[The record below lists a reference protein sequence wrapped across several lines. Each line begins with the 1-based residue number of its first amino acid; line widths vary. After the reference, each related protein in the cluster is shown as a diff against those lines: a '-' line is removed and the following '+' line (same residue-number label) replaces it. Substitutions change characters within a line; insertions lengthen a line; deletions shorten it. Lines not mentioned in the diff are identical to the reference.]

1 MKKVSRIIQGQ
12 LQDNVKVVIPKNVMN
27 KINYLCTVIAAV
39 EWSGVLF
46 YTVKGTIKNPS
57 KMVITLKDI
66 LPMDKGTTTATEFTY
81 DERYVEY
88 LMNEEKRM
96 EYKSGLIH
104 SHNNMAVFYSG
115 TDQEELKINSKA
127 HNFYLSVVVNNKLDI
142 IGRIGVSALAEAVVE
157 TSYKGLDEDGN
168 VYEIESTN
176 LKVKNEKLF
185 YIDCDMV
192 YEKPKSAIEDEFLN
206 NVATIL
212 KPKTPISYSKTVSKP
227 SYNTPAYEGLRNNY
241 DNYSDWGHGGYTGY
255 EERLPA
261 TRFSNTATVP
271 RKVSTPKSHS
281 DFDSHIKKECYK
293 FLVSCFGFDNE
304 DEEVLLEDIFQGIRE
319 DLQDQSI
326 TIPEVIEDF
335 AFGFNSSYDVFF
347 HNTIYGVEIILTSIE
362 EILEEHTDEYKFVK
376 EIKNILRKI

>member
-1 MKKVSRIIQGQ
+1 
-12 LQDNVKVVIPKNVMN
+12 
-27 KINYLCTVIAAV
+27 
-39 EWSGVLF
+39 
-46 YTVKGTIKNPS
+46 
-57 KMVITLKDI
+57 
-66 LPMDKGTTTATEFTY
+66 
-81 DERYVEY
+81 
-88 LMNEEKRM
+88 
-96 EYKSGLIH
+96 
-104 SHNNMAVFYSG
+104 
-115 TDQEELKINSKA
+115 
-127 HNFYLSVVVNNKLDI
+127 
-142 IGRIGVSALAEAVVE
+142 
-157 TSYKGLDEDGN
+157 
-168 VYEIESTN
+168 
-176 LKVKNEKLF
+176 
-185 YIDCDMV
+185 MV

-212 KPKTPISYSKTVSKP
+212 KPKTPRSYSKTVSKP

-241 DNYSDWGHGGYTGY
+241 DNYSDWGYGGYTGY

-261 TRFSNTATVP
+261 TKFSNTTTAP

-319 DLQDQSI
+319 DLQVQSI

-335 AFGFNSSYDVFF
+335 AFGFDSCYDAFF